1 MVYVASQVRSADNTL
16 FTNGFKVADVV
27 GNVGDIHHI
36 FPKAY
41 LRKTIDAPQRL
52 YNQIANYTYL
62 EKRINI
68 AIGEMRPG
76 EYFTQAREAIA
87 AGENYFGDISDK
99 ASLLTNLESNC
110 IPEGIFDMDAV
121 DYEGF
126 LAQRRILMARKIRD
140 YYESL

>member
-1 MVYVASQVRSADNTL
+1 MR
-16 FTNGFKVADVV
+16 
-27 GNVGDIHHI
+27 
-36 FPKAY
+36 KA
-41 LRKTIDAPQRL
+41 IDAPQRL

-76 EYFTQAREAIA
+76 EYFTKAREAIA
-87 AGENYFGDISDK
+87 TEDKYFGDIATETDFIANLK
-99 ASLLTNLESNC
+99 ANC
-110 IPEGIFDMDAV
+110 IPKGIFDMGAA

-126 LAQRRILMARKIRD
+126 LAQRRILMARKIRG